1 MSERAS
7 RAAAAKRA
15 KERGGE
21 LYAQKRWDD
30 AIGAFGEAIA
40 VAPKDDED
48 VAVYHSN
55 RAAAYLQRGD
65 AASAKR
71 AKADASVCVKARPH
85 WARGWSR
92 MATACE
98 MLSDDVGAE
107 RAYEKLISLS
117 PENADARKS
126 LAALRKRMRDRPKRS
141 SSGWRMPSMPSMP
154 SMPTFEDATASAA
167 SVVSMA
173 RMRYDRM
180 SPNGQLVVKCVLG
193 VFVYYVLRFLA
204 RILGFGGYGYGGYG
218 YDAYDDLGGGGFS
231 LTTLIGV
238 VALYYAHKSGASWW
252 NLLSIANMFGLTGGG
267 RRRGYGGYG
276 RGYGRGYG
284 GFGGP
289 GMFF

>member
-7 RAAAAKRA
+7 RAAAAKKA

-117 PENADARKS
+117 PENADVRKS
-126 LAALRKRMRDRPKRS
+126 LAALRKRMGDRPKRS

-154 SMPTFEDATASAA
+154 SNFP
-167 SVVSMA
+167 SV
-173 RMRYDRM
+173 
-180 SPNGQLVVKCVLG
+180 PET
-193 VFVYYVLRFLA
+193 
-204 RILGFGGYGYGGYG
+204 GF
-218 YDAYDDLGGGGFS
+218 AF
-231 LTTLIGV
+231 
-238 VALYYAHKSGASWW
+238 
-252 NLLSIANMFGLTGGG
+252 
-267 RRRGYGGYG
+267 
-276 RGYGRGYG
+276 
-284 GFGGP
+284 P
-289 GMFF
+289 

>member
-126 LAALRKRMRDRPKRS
+126 LAALRKRMGDRPKRS

-154 SMPTFEDATASAA
+154 SMPTF
-167 SVVSMA
+167 VSMA

-193 VFVYYVLRFLA
+193 VFVYYVLRCLA

>member
-126 LAALRKRMRDRPKRS
+126 LAALRKRMGDRPKRS
-141 SSGWRMPSMPSMP
+141 SSGWRMPSMP

-231 LTTLIGV
+231 LTSSTR
-238 VALYYAHKSGASWW
+238 ASRTCD
-252 NLLSIANMFGLTGGG
+252 ARVDDARG
-267 RRRGYGGYG
+267 RVHR
-276 RGYGRGYG
+276 
-284 GFGGP
+284 FH
-289 GMFF
+289 